1 RNNLGLASSSPTS
14 QKECEVADGLFET
27 IKSVKDAT
35 ACHYTKETTLDVD
48 DDPLDY
54 SSGSEEEE
62 GESEEEAHG
71 RSPTMGTGRSIQEMT
86 LVCPSVH
93 VFIFAP
99 SSSISLQY
107 QETKMSGYS

>member
-27 IKSVKDAT
+27 TKSVKDAT
-35 ACHYTKETTLDVD
+35 ACHYTEETTLDVD

-71 RSPTMGTGRSIQEMT
+71 GASTSEKEPRHLTN
-86 LVCPSVH
+86 
-93 VFIFAP
+93 
-99 SSSISLQY
+99 Y
-107 QETKMSGYS
+107 